1 MDDDEHERMEYI
13 NEAERMERLN
23 QTQDTKW
30 LELQAENDKLRK
42 IINRAKDEL
51 GVPSSDYP
59 APVANAVQILNEA

>member
-30 LELQAENDKLRK
+30 LELQAENNKLRK
-42 IINRAKDEL
+42 IIKKVEIEL
-51 GVPSSDYP
+51 E
-59 APVANAVQILNEA
+59 NAEDPDVITYLLDMLKGLNI